1 MTLIGELR
9 YTIGTGWGL
18 TLSTNPNKGKKMDL
32 RKVTKKMREV
42 MLESVRTNDRLD
54 FCRRNLETLLK
65 MKELGFLNENSSIV
79 EIIETISLDSD
90 RVTAV

>member
-1 MTLIGELR
+1 
-9 YTIGTGWGL
+9 
-18 TLSTNPNKGKKMDL
+18 
-32 RKVTKKMREV
+32 MREV

-90 RVTAV
+90 RVTAVY

>member
-1 MTLIGELR
+1 
-9 YTIGTGWGL
+9 
-18 TLSTNPNKGKKMDL
+18 MDL

-90 RVTAV
+90 RVTAVY